1 MKKMTDEFMEYIKE
15 MRFMNIDELF
25 IKKNMVRDKFGD
37 LNDNYREMYKWYF
50 FYELCLL
57 KNPLKSLMWDYVCGR
72 DVLNELNIEYINF
85 CNKRDKIAMREI

>member
-25 IKKNMVRDKFGD
+25 VKKNIVRDKFND

-85 CNKRDKIAMREI
+85 CNKRDKINMY